1 MSPADISEIAASLYL
16 FYKEHSEKLRDIG
29 YSNAGAFWINFACLP
44 FLPWSKSSEETL
56 RLSQALR
63 LYLGIYRYY
72 IDTDMN
78 EQREPDF
85 IDLLRDRYYV
95 VKNMVSRADASQSEI
110 DLELGRF
117 ILPKSNSA
125 EMQIQAGLIVLNT
138 KLEWERQ
145 KGREPLPCSFVE
157 DI

>member
-1 MSPADISEIAASLYL
+1 MSSEDPSEIMSLLYL
-16 FYKEHSEKLRDIG
+16 FYKDHSEKLRDVG
-29 YSNAGAFWINFACLP
+29 YSPAGAFWINFACLP
-44 FLPWSKSSEETL
+44 FLPWSERSEKTI

-72 IDTDMN
+72 IDSSMK

-85 IDLLRDRYYV
+85 IELLKDRYYA
-95 VKNMVSRADASQSEI
+95 VKDMVSRADASQSDIE
-110 DLELGRF
+110 LELGRF
-117 ILPKSNSA
+117 ILPRSDNA
-125 EMQIQAGLIVLNT
+125 EMQIHAGLVVLNT

-145 KGREPLPCSFVE
+145 KRREPLACGFVE